1 MSTIILVSF
10 ATAILL
16 GSTKNLSFIA
26 VGAKKI
32 YVGYPQKPLDF
43 LDGYAFRHS
52 DGTSFLFQL
61 AARRRV
67 QRKMNCIHRST
78 EDVSNVSRRKRRP
91 RTLLPPFTH
100 PPPPPTYH
108 NAKNAKTLG
117 RFSGR
122 RHKLESHESGHHSKD
137 SPCDSRFSRVSA
149 GFPQ

>member
-26 VGAKKI
+26 VGTRKM

-43 LDGYAFRHS
+43 LGWVCVS
-52 DGTSFLFQL
+52 P
-61 AARRRV
+61 
-67 QRKMNCIHRST
+67 QRQHFFSLQANLRP

-100 PPPPPTYH
+100 PPPPQHITTQKICQ
-108 NAKNAKTLG
+108 NAG
-117 RFSGR
+117 VFVSGR
-122 RHKLESHESGHHSKD
+122 RHKRLKAMSQVTQAD

-149 GFPQ
+149 QFPQ